1 VYLFAHPAM
10 AGGHRNAM
18 RILAISGSLRS
29 QSTNTALLRA
39 AAMVAPPS
47 VDVVLY
53 DQMETLPPFNPD
65 FDLEPGPEAVL
76 RFRAELRDSSAVIFS
91 TPEYAHGIPGS
102 LKNALDW
109 VVGSG
114 ELSGKPVAL
123 MNASARGEYAQ
134 AALREVLKTMDA
146 RLVSEAEV
154 TVPLLGKGLGVAE
167 IAADPEF
174 AALIRRSLQRIA
186 EECVENKV
194 VLEKARG

>member
-1 VYLFAHPAM
+1 
-10 AGGHRNAM
+10 M

-39 AAMVAPPS
+39 AALVAPSPI
-47 VDVVLY
+47 DLVLY

-65 FDLEPGPEAVL
+65 LDVDSGLEPVS
-76 RFRAELRDSSAVIFS
+76 RFRAELRDSSAVFFS

-154 TVPLLGKGLGVAE
+154 TVPLLGKGLGAAE

-174 AALIRRSLQRIA
+174 AALIRSSLQRIVEA
-186 EECVENKV
+186 CVDFSRTCRKM
-194 VLEKARG
+194 G